1 MLCDS
6 NSAKYLKINSY
17 FYILI
22 LKFLWKRNWKW
33 VFEAIFC
40 CYIYC
45 EISIFCVCANFLKPL
60 ISSISCSSKVS
71 NLYKNEIDLFLT
83 IPFVSV
89 FLYDYVWLFFFF
101 FAVPITMKA
110 FPRGEVGWQS
120 CFVFFEDQACPP
132 PWWVVHSATRNEKC
146 TENVVFSSSHLYHHL
161 FSRWYVF
168 SPISANI
175 EIICH
180 TSGTLTHQSH
190 LDRKCN
196 ISGKTYIDFL

>member
-1 MLCDS
+1 MLCYS
-6 NSAKYLKINSY
+6 NSAKYLKINGY

-45 EISIFCVCANFLKPL
+45 ELFIFCVCANFLKPL

-71 NLYKNEIDLFLT
+71 NLYKNEIDLILT

-89 FLYDYVWLFFFF
+89 FLYDYVWHFLFLFCC
-101 FAVPITMKA
+101 PNNHEEA

-120 CFVFFEDQACPP
+120 CFVFFEDQASTMVGGPQCHAE
-132 PWWVVHSATRNEKC
+132 WKMHRKCCFFLLHISTTIYSADDM
-146 TENVVFSSSHLYHHL
+146 SSHQFL
-161 FSRWYVF
+161 
-168 SPISANI
+168 P
-175 EIICH
+175 
-180 TSGTLTHQSH
+180 TLKSFVTLAEH
-190 LDRKCN
+190 
-196 ISGKTYIDFL
+196 

>member
-89 FLYDYVWLFFFF
+89 FLYDYVWLFLFLFCCPNNHEGFPQRRGRVTILFRFLWGSSHHGGWSTVPRGMTNAQKMCCFFF
-101 FAVPITMKA
+101 FT
-110 FPRGEVGWQS
+110 S
-120 CFVFFEDQACPP
+120 LPP
-132 PWWVVHSATRNEKC
+132 FIQQMICLLTNFCQHWNHL
-146 TENVVFSSSHLYHHL
+146 SH
-161 FSRWYVF
+161 
-168 SPISANI
+168 
-175 EIICH
+175 
-180 TSGTLTHQSH
+180 
-190 LDRKCN
+190 
-196 ISGKTYIDFL
+196 

>member
-60 ISSISCSSKVS
+60 ISLISCSSKVS
-71 NLYKNEIDLFLT
+71 NLYKNEIDLILT

-89 FLYDYVWLFFFF
+89 FLYDYVWLFLFLFCCPNNHEGFPQRRGRVTILFRFLWGSSLPSTMVGGPQCHAEWKMHRKCCFFF
-101 FAVPITMKA
+101 FT
-110 FPRGEVGWQS
+110 S
-120 CFVFFEDQACPP
+120 LPP
-132 PWWVVHSATRNEKC
+132 FIQQMICLLTNFCQHWNHL
-146 TENVVFSSSHLYHHL
+146 SH
-161 FSRWYVF
+161 
-168 SPISANI
+168 
-175 EIICH
+175 
-180 TSGTLTHQSH
+180 
-190 LDRKCN
+190 
-196 ISGKTYIDFL
+196 